1 METSKSWL
9 DSLEY
14 AKKEQESWERRAEK
28 IVKRYRD
35 DRSEMSNG
43 KKYNILWSNVRTL
56 VPAVYSK
63 KPKAYCQRRNKD
75 SDPVARCASTL
86 LQRALQ
92 YEIDQFSDYD
102 EALKHTV
109 LDRMLVG
116 RGTAWIRFQSD
127 AGLEETDNEQE
138 PLEVTDSTESNELC
152 PTDYVFW
159 KDFRHSPARTWD
171 EVTWVAR
178 RVYLSRDEGVE
189 RFGDDFKQVP
199 LSHEPIGLEKMKDN
213 GANTDDMKKAV
224 VWEIWDKS
232 SKTALWVAV
241 GYENILD
248 QKDDPL
254 TLEGFFPCPKP
265 LFSTMTSDTLIPV
278 PDYTLYQDQANELD
292 DITGRIAKL
301 VEAVKV
307 VGVYD
312 ASQSGIQRMMQEGF
326 DNQLIPVDTWAM
338 FSEKGGL
345 KGAVDFMPVEMVVNA
360 LNQLYT
366 AREQVKQVIYE
377 VTGISDILRGA
388 SVASETAT
396 AQNIKSQYASLR
408 LKDMQSD
415 VARFASDLLRMKAQ
429 VMAQFYK
436 PETLVEMSGMMNTD
450 DGKYLPQAIQ
460 LLKDN
465 SLRAY
470 RIEVE
475 TDSMI
480 TLDEQQE
487 KQDRL
492 EFLTATAG
500 FLEKAIQAPPELTPL
515 LGELLLFGVRSFKAG
530 DQMEG
535 AIENAV
541 KQLTAPKPPQQQ
553 QPDPQMMAEQA
564 KMQIEQ
570 AKMQMAQQAEQ
581 ARAQMEQVKAQAD
594 SQLAFAKMEQEKE
607 IEAAKMAHEQRMAEL
622 KQAHEM
628 QLEQMKQ
635 QGEDGRTSAKLEVDS
650 QTKIKVAEM
659 SLEQKETPEVN
670 VDGTEVEKLDPI
682 KAMTDMHGEMMGQIG
697 ELAKVMAAPR
707 TRKLVRGKD
716 GKAESMIEVIGE

>member
-9 DSLEY
+9 DNLEF
-14 AKKEQESWERRAEK
+14 AKKEQESWEKRAEK

-35 DRSEMSNG
+35 DRSEMANG

-75 SDPVARCASTL
+75 KDPVARCASTL

-92 YEIDQFSDYD
+92 YEIDQYSDYD
-102 EALKHTV
+102 EALKHSV
-109 LDRMLVG
+109 LDRMLGG
-116 RGTAWIRFQSD
+116 RGVAWIRFQSD
-127 AGLEETDNEQE
+127 AGHEDELAESAEITTSTD
-138 PLEVTDSTESNELC
+138 SNELC

-189 RFGDDFKQVP
+189 RFGDDFKKVP
-199 LSHEPIGLEKMKDN
+199 LSHEPIGLDKMKKGGVDIE
-213 GANTDDMKKAV
+213 GMKKAV

-232 SKTALWVAV
+232 SKRAIWVAV
-241 GYENILD
+241 GYEFILD

-254 TLEGFFPCPKP
+254 MLEGFFPCPKP
-265 LFSTMTSDTLIPV
+265 LFSTMTSDTLVPI

-312 ASQSGIQRMMQEGF
+312 ASQTNVARMLQEGF

-338 FSEKGGL
+338 FSEKGGI
-345 KGAVDFMPVEMVVNA
+345 KGAVDFLPVEMVVNA
-360 LNQLYT
+360 LQQLYV

-429 VMAQFYK
+429 VMAQFYS
-436 PETLVEMSGMMNTD
+436 PQTLVEMSGMQNTD
-450 DGKYLPQAIQ
+450 DAQYLEQAMQ
-460 LLKDN
+460 LLKNN
-465 SLRAY
+465 SLRGY

-541 KQLTAPKPPQQQ
+541 KQLTAPKPPQQP
-553 QPDPQMMAEQA
+553 QPDSQMMVEQGRI
-564 KMQIEQ
+564 QLEQ
-570 AKMQMAQQAEQ
+570 VKMQMAQQTEQ
-581 ARAQMEQVKAQAD
+581 AKAQMDAAKAQSD

-607 IEAAKMAHEQRMAEL
+607 IKAAQMAHEERMAEL
-622 KQAHEM
+622 TRAHELQM
-628 QLEQMKQ
+628 EQMKQ

-650 QTKIKVAEM
+650 QTKIQVAAM
-659 SLEQKETPEVN
+659 SLEKKETPEVN
-670 VDGTEVEKLDPI
+670 EDGVDVEKLDPL
-682 KAMTDMHGEMMGQIG
+682 KVMADMHGEMLGQIG

-716 GKAESMIEVIGE
+716 GRAESMVETIEG

>member
-1 METSKSWL
+1 METSKNWL
-9 DSLEY
+9 DNLEF
-14 AKKEQESWERRAEK
+14 AKREQEDWERRAEK

-35 DRSEMSNG
+35 DRSELSNG
-43 KKYNILWSNVRTL
+43 KRYNILWSNVRTL

-92 YEIDQFSDYD
+92 FEIDQYSDYD
-102 EALKHTV
+102 ETLKHVV
-109 LDRMLVG
+109 LDRMLTG

-127 AGLEETDNEQE
+127 AGNEETDNEQE
-138 PLEVTDSTESNELC
+138 PLEVTDYTETNELC

-178 RVYLSRDEGVE
+178 RVYLSRGEGVE
-189 RFGDDFKQVP
+189 RFGEDFKQVP
-199 LSHEPIGLEKMKDN
+199 LSHEPIGLDKMKDN
-213 GANTDDMKKAV
+213 GSNVEDMKKAV

-232 SKTALWVAV
+232 SKKAIWVAI
-241 GYENILD
+241 GYERILD
-248 QKDDPL
+248 EKDDPL
-254 TLEGFFPCPKP
+254 ELDGFFPCPKP
-265 LFSTMTSDTLIPV
+265 LFSTTTTDTLIPV
-278 PDYTLYQDQANELD
+278 PDYVLYQDQAKELD
-292 DITGRIAKL
+292 DVTARIAKL
-301 VEAVKV
+301 VSAVKV

-312 ASQSGIQRMMQEGF
+312 ASQTNIQRMLQEGF

-345 KGAVDFMPVEMVVNA
+345 KGAVDFLPVEMVVNA
-360 LNQLYT
+360 LNQLYI
-366 AREQVKQVIYE
+366 AREQIKQVIYE

-396 AQNIKSQYASLR
+396 AQNIKSQYANLR
-408 LKDMQSD
+408 LKEMQTD

-429 VMAQFYK
+429 VIAQFYS
-436 PETLVEMSGMMNTD
+436 PQTLVDMSGMQNTD
-450 DGKYLPQAIQ
+450 DAPYIPQALQ
-460 LLKDN
+460 LLQN
-465 SLRAY
+465 ETLRSY

-492 EFLTATAG
+492 EFLTATAS
-500 FLEKAIQAPPELTPL
+500 FIEKAIQAPPSLAPL
-515 LGELLLFGVRSFKAG
+515 LGEMLLFGVRSFKAG
-530 DQMEG
+530 DQLEG

-541 KQLTAPKPPQQQ
+541 KQLTAQNQQPPQ
-553 QPDPQMMAEQA
+553 PNPQVMAEQA

-570 AKMQMAQQAEQ
+570 AKLQMSQQAEQ
-581 ARAQMEQVKAQAD
+581 AKYQLEQSKAQSD
-594 SQLAFAKMEQEKE
+594 SQLAMAKLEQDKE
-607 IEAAKMAHEQRMAEL
+607 LEAAKMAHEERMAEL
-622 KQAHEM
+622 ARMHEM
-628 QLEQMKQ
+628 QMEQLKQ

-650 QTKIKVAEM
+650 QTKLRVAEM
-659 SLEQKETPEVN
+659 SLEQKEAPEVIEGEEK
-670 VDGTEVEKLDPI
+670 VDPVKVM
-682 KAMTDMHGEMMGQIG
+682 ADMHGEMMGQIG

-716 GKAESMIEVIGE
+716 GKAESMIEIIGE

>member
-9 DSLEY
+9 DNLEF
-14 AKKEQESWERRAEK
+14 AKKEQESWEKRAEK

-35 DRSEMSNG
+35 DRSEMANG

-75 SDPVARCASTL
+75 RDPVARCASTL

-92 YEIDQFSDYD
+92 YEIDQYSDYD
-102 EALKHTV
+102 EALKHAV
-109 LDRMLVG
+109 LDRMLTG

-127 AGLEETDNEQE
+127 AGEVETENEQE
-138 PLEVTDSTESNELC
+138 PIEITDSTESNELC

-199 LSHEPIGLEKMKDN
+199 LSHEPIGLEKMKNN
-213 GANTDDMKKAV
+213 GANVDDMKKAV

-232 SKTALWVAV
+232 SKSAIWVAV
-241 GYENILD
+241 GYEYILD
-248 QKDDPL
+248 QKPDPL

-312 ASQSGIQRMMQEGF
+312 ASQSNIARMMQEGF

-360 LNQLYT
+360 LQQLYV

-429 VMAQFYK
+429 VMAQFYS
-436 PETLVEMSGMMNTD
+436 PQTLVEMSGMMNTD
-450 DGKYLPQAIQ
+450 DAQYLEAAMQ
-460 LLKDN
+460 LLKNN
-465 SLRAY
+465 SLRGY

-541 KQLTAPKPPQQQ
+541 KQLTAPKPPQQP
-553 QPDPQMMAEQA
+553 QPDPQMMVEQGRMQLEQV
-564 KMQIEQ
+564 KMQI
-570 AKMQMAQQAEQ
+570 AQQAEQ
-581 ARAQMEQVKAQAD
+581 AKAQMEAAKAQSD

-607 IEAAKMAHEQRMAEL
+607 IKAAQMAHEERMADL
-622 KQAHEM
+622 ARAHEM
-628 QLEQMKQ
+628 QMEQMKQ

-650 QTKIKVAEM
+650 QTKIRVAEI
-659 SLEQKETPEVN
+659 SLEQKEAPEV
-670 VDGTEVEKLDPI
+670 VETGEEKLDPV
-682 KAMTDMHGEMMGQIG
+682 KVMADMHGEMMGQIG

-716 GKAESMIEVIGE
+716 GKAESMIEIIGE

>member
-14 AKKEQESWERRAEK
+14 AKKEQESWEKRAEK

-35 DRSEMSNG
+35 DRSEMSSG

-92 YEIDQFSDYD
+92 YEIDQYSDYD
-102 EALKHTV
+102 EALKHSV
-109 LDRMLVG
+109 LDRMLTG
-116 RGTAWIRFQSD
+116 RGTAWVRFQSD
-127 AGLEETDNEQE
+127 AGHEDVLAE
-138 PLEVTDSTESNELC
+138 STEITTSTDSNELC

-178 RVYLSRDEGVE
+178 RVYLSRGEGVE
-189 RFGDDFKQVP
+189 RFGEAFSQVP

-213 GANTDDMKKAV
+213 GANTEDMKKAV

-232 SKTALWVAV
+232 TKTAIWVAV
-241 GYENILD
+241 GYEFILD
-248 QKDDPL
+248 QKADPL

-278 PDYTLYQDQANELD
+278 PDYTLYQDQARELD
-292 DITGRIAKL
+292 DITSRIAKL
-301 VEAVKV
+301 VEAVKI

-312 ASQSGIQRMMQEGF
+312 ASQKGVARMLSEGF

-338 FSEKGGL
+338 FSEKGGV
-345 KGAVDFMPVEMVVNA
+345 KGAVDFLPVEMVVNA
-360 LNQLYT
+360 LQQLYI

-377 VTGISDILRGA
+377 VTGISDILRGT

-408 LKDMQSD
+408 LKDMQSE

-429 VMAQFYK
+429 VMAQFYS
-436 PETLVEMSGMMNTD
+436 PETLIEMSGMKNTD
-450 DGKYLPQAIQ
+450 DGQYLPQAIQ

-535 AIENAV
+535 AIETAV
-541 KQLTAPKPPQQQ
+541 KQLSQPKPQQT
-553 QPDPQMMAEQA
+553 QPDPQMMVEQGR
-564 KMQIEQ
+564 MQLEQ
-570 AKMQMAQQAEQ
+570 VKMQMAQQAEQ
-581 ARAQMEQVKAQAD
+581 AKAQMEQAKSQAD

-607 IEAAKMAHEQRMAEL
+607 IKAAQMAHEERMADL
-622 KQAHEM
+622 ARAHEFQM
-628 QLEQMKQ
+628 EQMKQ

-659 SLEQKETPEVN
+659 SLEKKETPEVD
-670 VDGTEVEKLDPI
+670 VDGVEIEKVDPV
-682 KAMTDMHGEMMGQIG
+682 KAMADMHGEMLGQIG
-697 ELAKVMAAPR
+697 ELARVMAAPR
-707 TRKLVRGKD
+707 TRKLIRGKD
-716 GKAESMIEVIGE
+716 GKAVSMVEVIEG

>member
-9 DSLEY
+9 DNLEY

-35 DRSEMSNG
+35 ERSEMSNG

-92 YEIDQFSDYD
+92 YEIDQYSDYD
-102 EALKHTV
+102 EALKHSV
-109 LDRMLVG
+109 LDRMLTG

-127 AGLEETDNEQE
+127 AGRDETDNEQE

-213 GANTDDMKKAV
+213 GANTDAMKKAV

-232 SKTALWVAV
+232 TKTAIWVAI

-248 QKDDPL
+248 QKPDPL

-292 DITGRIAKL
+292 DITGRISKL

-312 ASQSGIQRMMQEGF
+312 ASQTGISRMMQEGF

-429 VMAQFYK
+429 VMAQFYSAQ
-436 PETLVEMSGMMNTD
+436 TLVDMSGMQGTD
-450 DGKYLPQAIQ
+450 DAQYLPQALQ

-465 SLRAY
+465 TLRAY

-541 KQLTAPKPPQQQ
+541 KQLSQPKPQQQ
-553 QPDPQMMAEQA
+553 QPDPQMMIEQGRMQLEQT
-564 KMQIEQ
+564 KMQI
-570 AKMQMAQQAEQ
+570 AQQSEAAKAQMEQMKAQAASELAFAKIEQEKELEAARQAHEERMAEQ
-581 ARAQMEQVKAQAD
+581 ARAHEFQM
-594 SQLAFAKMEQEKE
+594 
-607 IEAAKMAHEQRMAEL
+607 
-622 KQAHEM
+622 
-628 QLEQMKQ
+628 EQMKQ

-650 QTKIKVAEM
+650 QTKIRVAEM
-659 SLEQKETPEVN
+659 SLEQKETPEVVEADK
-670 VDGTEVEKLDPI
+670 VDPLKVM
-682 KAMTDMHGEMMGQIG
+682 ADMHGEMLGQIG

>member
-1 METSKSWL
+1 MENSKSWL
-9 DSLEY
+9 DNLDF
-14 AKKEQESWERRAEK
+14 AKREQESWERRAEK

-35 DRSEMSNG
+35 ERSGVSG
-43 KKYNILWSNVRTL
+43 KRYNILWSNVRTL

-75 SDPVARCASTL
+75 QDPVARCASTI

-92 YEIDQFSDYD
+92 YEIDQFADYD
-102 EALKHTV
+102 ECLKMAV
-109 LDRMLVG
+109 LDRMLTG
-116 RGTAWIRFQSD
+116 RGTGWIRFQSD
-127 AGLEETDNEQE
+127 AGKDDEVPESIEITDY
-138 PLEVTDSTESNELC
+138 TDSNEIC

-178 RVYLSRDEGVE
+178 RVYLSRDEGIE
-189 RFGDDFKQVP
+189 RFGDDFKEVP
-199 LSHEPIGLEKMKDN
+199 LSHEPIGLEKMKSG
-213 GANTDDMKKAV
+213 GANVEDMKKAV

-232 SKTALWVAV
+232 SKKAIWVAV

-248 QKDDPL
+248 EKDDPL
-254 TLEGFFPCPKP
+254 QLEGFFPCPKP

-278 PDYTLYQDQANELD
+278 PDYVLYQDQADELD
-292 DITGRIAKL
+292 NVTARISKL

-312 ASQSGIQRMMQEGF
+312 ASQTNLQRMLQEGF
-326 DNQLIPVDTWAM
+326 DNTLIPVDTWAM
-338 FSEKGGL
+338 FSEKGGI
-345 KGAVDFMPVEMVVNA
+345 KGAVDFFPVEMVVNA
-360 LNQLYT
+360 LSQMYI
-366 AREQVKQVIYE
+366 ARDQIKQVIYE

-429 VMAQFYK
+429 VMAQFYS
-436 PETLVEMSGMMNTD
+436 PQSLVEMSGIAGTD
-450 DGKYLPQAIQ
+450 DKQYIPQAIQ
-460 LLKDN
+460 LLKNN
-465 SLRAY
+465 SLRGY

-492 EFLTATAG
+492 EFLAATSS
-500 FLEKAIQAPPELTPL
+500 FLEKAIQAPTALTPL

-541 KQLTAPKPPQQQ
+541 KQLTAPKPPQPPP
-553 QPDPQMMAEQA
+553 PDPQMMEAQA

-570 AKMQMAQQAEQ
+570 TKLQMMQQTDQANAQLEQ
-581 ARAQMEQVKAQAD
+581 AKAQAD
-594 SQLAFAKMEQEKE
+594 SQLSFTKLNQEKE
-607 IEAAKMAHEQRMAEL
+607 ILAAQ
-622 KQAHEM
+622 QAHEDHM
-628 QLEQMKQ
+628 AEMMRMHELQIEQLKQ
-635 QGEDGRTSAKLEVDS
+635 QGEDRRAAAKLEIES
-650 QTKIKVAEM
+650 ETKIKVAEM
-659 SLEQKETPEVN
+659 SLEQKETPEVVN
-670 VDGTEVEKLDPI
+670 SVTGEEKIDPV
-682 KAMTDMHGEMMGQIG
+682 KAMADMHGEMMGHIG
-697 ELAKVMAAPR
+697 ELVKTISAPR
-707 TRKLVRGKD
+707 TRKIVRGKD
-716 GKAESMIEVIGE
+716 GKAEGMIEVIGE

>member
-9 DSLEY
+9 DNLEY

-35 DRSEMSNG
+35 ERSEMSSG

-92 YEIDQFSDYD
+92 YEIDQYSDYD
-102 EALKHTV
+102 EALKHSV
-109 LDRMLVG
+109 LDRMLTG

-127 AGLEETDNEQE
+127 AGLEEADNEQE

-199 LSHEPIGLEKMKDN
+199 LSHEPIGLDKMKDN
-213 GANTDDMKKAV
+213 GANTDAMKKAV

-232 SKTALWVAV
+232 TKTALWVAI

-248 QKDDPL
+248 QKPDPL

-338 FSEKGGL
+338 FSEKGGI
-345 KGAVDFMPVEMVVNA
+345 KGAVDFLPVEMVVNA
-360 LNQLYT
+360 LQQLYL

-429 VMAQFYK
+429 VMAQFYS
-436 PETLVEMSGMMNTD
+436 PETLVEMSGMQGTD
-450 DGKYLPQAIQ
+450 DAQYLPQALQ

-465 SLRAY
+465 TLRAY

-541 KQLTAPKPPQQQ
+541 KQLSQPKPQQQ
-553 QPDPQMMAEQA
+553 QPDPQMMIEQGRMQLEQT
-564 KMQIEQ
+564 KMQI
-570 AKMQMAQQAEQ
+570 AQQSEAAKAQMEQMKAQAASELAFAKIEQEKELEAARQAHEERMAEQ
-581 ARAQMEQVKAQAD
+581 ARAHEFQM
-594 SQLAFAKMEQEKE
+594 
-607 IEAAKMAHEQRMAEL
+607 
-622 KQAHEM
+622 
-628 QLEQMKQ
+628 EQMKQ

-650 QTKIKVAEM
+650 QTKIRVAEM
-659 SLEQKETPEVN
+659 SLEQKETPEVVETDK
-670 VDGTEVEKLDPI
+670 VDPLKVM
-682 KAMTDMHGEMMGQIG
+682 ADMHGEMLGQIG

>member
-9 DSLEY
+9 DNLEF
-14 AKKEQESWERRAEK
+14 AKKEQESWEKRAEK

-35 DRSEMSNG
+35 DRSEMANG

-75 SDPVARCASTL
+75 RDPVARCASTL

-92 YEIDQFSDYD
+92 YEIDQYSDYD
-102 EALKHTV
+102 EALKHAV
-109 LDRMLVG
+109 LDRMLTG

-127 AGLEETDNEQE
+127 AGEVETENEQE
-138 PLEVTDSTESNELC
+138 PFEITDSTESNELC

-199 LSHEPIGLEKMKDN
+199 LSHEPIGLEKMKNN
-213 GANTDDMKKAV
+213 GANVDDMKKAV

-232 SKTALWVAV
+232 SKSAIWVAV
-241 GYENILD
+241 GYESILD
-248 QKDDPL
+248 QKPDPL

-312 ASQSGIQRMMQEGF
+312 TSQPNIARMMQEGF

-360 LNQLYT
+360 LQQLYV

-429 VMAQFYK
+429 VMAQFYS
-436 PETLVEMSGMMNTD
+436 PQTLVEMSGMMNTD
-450 DGKYLPQAIQ
+450 DAQYLEAAMQ
-460 LLKDN
+460 LLKNN
-465 SLRAY
+465 SLRGY

-541 KQLTAPKPPQQQ
+541 KQLTAPKPPQQP
-553 QPDPQMMAEQA
+553 QPDPQMMVEQGR
-564 KMQIEQ
+564 MQLEQ
-570 AKMQMAQQAEQ
+570 VKMQMAQQAEQ
-581 ARAQMEQVKAQAD
+581 AKAQMEAAKAQSD

-607 IEAAKMAHEQRMAEL
+607 IKAAQMAHEERMADL
-622 KQAHEM
+622 ARAHEM
-628 QLEQMKQ
+628 QMEQMKQ

-650 QTKIKVAEM
+650 QTKIRVAEI
-659 SLEQKETPEVN
+659 SLEQKEAPEV
-670 VDGTEVEKLDPI
+670 VEIGEEKLDPV
-682 KAMTDMHGEMMGQIG
+682 KVMADMHGEMMGQIG

-716 GKAESMIEVIGE
+716 GKAESMIEIIGE

>member
-9 DSLEY
+9 DNLEY

-35 DRSEMSNG
+35 ERSEMSNG

-92 YEIDQFSDYD
+92 YEIDQYSDYD
-102 EALKHTV
+102 EALKHSV
-109 LDRMLVG
+109 LDRMLTG

-127 AGLEETDNEQE
+127 AGKDETDNEQE

-213 GANTDDMKKAV
+213 GANTDAMKKAV

-232 SKTALWVAV
+232 TKTALWVAI

-248 QKDDPL
+248 QKPDPL

-312 ASQSGIQRMMQEGF
+312 ASQTGISRMMQEGF

-429 VMAQFYK
+429 VMAQFYSSD
-436 PETLVEMSGMMNTD
+436 TLVDMSGMQGTD
-450 DGKYLPQAIQ
+450 DAQYLPQALQ

-465 SLRAY
+465 TLRAY

-541 KQLTAPKPPQQQ
+541 KQLSQPKPQQQ
-553 QPDPQMMAEQA
+553 QPDPQMMIEQGRMQLEQT
-564 KMQIEQ
+564 KMQI
-570 AKMQMAQQAEQ
+570 AQQSEAAKAQMEQMKAQAASELAFAKIEQEKELEAARQAHEERMAEQ
-581 ARAQMEQVKAQAD
+581 ARAHEFQM
-594 SQLAFAKMEQEKE
+594 
-607 IEAAKMAHEQRMAEL
+607 
-622 KQAHEM
+622 
-628 QLEQMKQ
+628 EQMKQ

-650 QTKIKVAEM
+650 QTKIRVAEM
-659 SLEQKETPEVN
+659 SLEQKETPEVVETDK
-670 VDGTEVEKLDPI
+670 VDPLKVM
-682 KAMTDMHGEMMGQIG
+682 ADMHGEMLGQIG